1 MRKLVAFLL
10 VLSAMA
16 CGSQKKNSA
25 LQVEIQDYYF
35 DQQIGGT
42 AEAGINESY
51 YFKFEDDS
59 AIMESMTVGGKSYDL
74 KSKDGML
81 FQATTELMSNDEV
94 NPASFRKVSL
104 IGKAR
109 RGDGMIHIQ
118 LDSVPMREQ
127 IFMPSALPQGD
138 R

>member
-16 CGSQKKNSA
+16 CGSQKKNGA

-42 AEAGINESY
+42 GEAGINESY
-51 YFKFEDDS
+51 YFKFDDDS
-59 AIMESMTVGGKSYDL
+59 AIMERMTVGGKSYDL

-94 NPASFRKVSL
+94 NTASFRKVSL